1 MVGDAPC
8 YEAAAVCN
16 AVLIET
22 SILQQNPA
30 VEQHCKFGQRLQ
42 MKVLLD
48 ITSGNSFHVNRFMIL
63 NVVWIAYVSTKGW
76 VTSIRKTIK

>member
-1 MVGDAPC
+1 MVEDAPC

-30 VEQHCKFGQRLQ
+30 VEQHCKIGQRLQ
-42 MKVLLD
+42 MKVFLE
-48 ITSGNSFHVNRFMIL
+48 ITSGNSFCVNRLMII
-63 NVVWIAYVSTKGW
+63 NVAWIAYVY
-76 VTSIRKTIK
+76 KTIK

>member
-16 AVLIET
+16 VVLIET

-42 MKVLLD
+42 MKVLLE
-48 ITSGNSFHVNRFMIL
+48 ITSGNSFRVNHFMIL

-76 VTSIRKTIK
+76 VTSIHKTIK

>member
-1 MVGDAPC
+1 MVGDASC

-42 MKVLLD
+42 MKVLLE
-48 ITSGNSFHVNRFMIL
+48 ITSGNSFRVNRFMIL
-63 NVVWIAYVSTKGW
+63 NVVLIAYVSIKGW
-76 VTSIRKTIK
+76 VTSIRKALE